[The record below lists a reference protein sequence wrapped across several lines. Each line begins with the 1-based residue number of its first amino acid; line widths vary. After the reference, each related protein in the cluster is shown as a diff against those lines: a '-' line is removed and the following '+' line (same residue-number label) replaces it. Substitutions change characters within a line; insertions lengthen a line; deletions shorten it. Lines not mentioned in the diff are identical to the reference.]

1 MAEGKLVA
9 EKIEDNEVKPVY
21 YYKEGDYFGELAI
34 LKNTM
39 RQASVKALT
48 KVRLLYIERSSF
60 KRILGSI
67 ENILRRNETRYK
79 NSPKRTKK
87 RKTSFDR

>member
-1 MAEGKLVA
+1 MAEKF
-9 EKIEDNEVKPVY
+9 EDNEIKPVY

-34 LKNTM
+34 IKNIV

-60 KRILGSI
+60 KRLLGSI
-67 ENILRRNETRYK
+67 
-79 NSPKRTKK
+79 
-87 RKTSFDR
+87 